1 VEKKMNTTKMLEFLG
16 KESVENDEGWSE
28 EVWRA
33 GYQAA
38 VADAIDM
45 FKSMGRIPFAADEV
59 VTQLEKLQ

>member
-1 VEKKMNTTKMLEFLG
+1 MNTNKMLEFLG
-16 KESVENDEGWSE
+16 KESIENDEGWSE

-33 GYQAA
+33 GYKAA

-45 FKSMGRIPFAADEV
+45 FKPLGRIPFAADEV